1 VSDPELDGWQ
11 RDTFTSGRVT
21 RTVYRAG
28 SGPGV
33 VVIHEIPGVTPN
45 VQAFA
50 QRVVDAGFTVA
61 MPSLFGTPGRSVSMT
76 YGLQSMIGGCVSREF
91 HALALR
97 STAPMTA
104 WCRALA
110 TDLHERCGGPGVG
123 AVGMCFTG
131 GFALAMMVDDRMR
144 APVLSQPSTPFP
156 IGAARKH
163 DLSLSDD
170 DLARV
175 KERAAA
181 GQCVLGLRFTND
193 SFVPAERFQRL
204 REELGD
210 RFISVE
216 IDSSPGNQWG
226 FPKTAHSVLTEH
238 LVDEPGNPT
247 RAALDQV
254 LEFFADNLKPST

>member
-1 VSDPELDGWQ
+1 VGDPDLDGWQ
-11 RDTFTSGRVT
+11 RDSFTSGRVT

-33 VVIHEIPGVTPN
+33 VVIHEIPGVTPK
-45 VQAFA
+45 VMAFGE
-50 QRVVDAGFTVA
+50 RVVDAGFTVA
-61 MPSLFGTPGRSVSMT
+61 MPSLFGEPGREPGMPYIMRSFAT
-76 YGLQSMIGGCVSREF
+76 GCVSREF
-91 HALALR
+91 HAFALR
-97 STAPMTA
+97 STSPMTEY
-104 WCRALA
+104 CRALA
-110 TDLHERCGGPGVG
+110 ADLHERCGGPGVG

-131 GFALAMMVDDRMR
+131 GFALAMMVDDRML
-144 APVLSQPSTPFP
+144 APVLSQPSLPLP
-156 IGAARKH
+156 LSSSRKR
-163 DLSLSDD
+163 DLNLSDD

-193 SFVPAERFQRL
+193 PAVAPERFARL

-210 RFISVE
+210 RFLSVE

-226 FPKTAHSVLTEH
+226 FPKSAHSVLTEH

-247 RAALDQV
+247 RDALERV
-254 LEFFADNLKPST
+254 LQFFADQLKPSP